1 MGKNQNPFGLHTVT
15 PYLIV
20 EDVTKL
26 IDFLKAVVGGSLR
39 GDLAHRED
47 GSVKHAELQVGD
59 SIIMM
64 GEPMDGYPAYQSGL
78 YVYVDDCD
86 EAYKKALELGATSL
100 SEPVDFPHGDR
111 YASVKDFAGNSWSLV
126 THTGK

>member
-1 MGKNQNPFGLHTVT
+1 MGNTQNPFGLHTVT

-20 EDVTKL
+20 DDVSGL
-26 IDFLKAVVGGSLR
+26 IEFLKEVIDASLR
-39 GDLAHRED
+39 GDPAYRED

-59 SIIMM
+59 SVIMM

-78 YVYVDDCD
+78 YVYVQDCD
-86 EAYKKALELGATSL
+86 MAYRKAIELGATSL

-111 YASVKDFAGNSWSLV
+111 YASVKDFAGNTWSLV
-126 THTGK
+126 THIQG